1 MDTTMK
7 PSKAARVR
15 AERLQRLKDEAVQER
30 VRVEP
35 ANDIMRKLMKHPSG
49 TGFRGQGS
57 ADWPLD
63 SFTRRRLTEG
73 SIKRVEIEKAE
84 ARPSE
89 PHKPEG
95 EKPEAEK
102 REHKRDDRKH
112 R

>member
-1 MDTTMK
+1 METTMK
-7 PSKAARVR
+7 PSRAARAR
-15 AERLQRLKDEAVQER
+15 AERLLRVKDEVAQER

-49 TGFRGQGS
+49 TGFRAQGS

-73 SIKRVEIEKAE
+73 SIKRVEIE
-84 ARPSE
+84 